1 MRQVFTIIPAGNG
14 PLWFFGG
21 LSVLLLGLV
30 CLLAWIA
37 YSSQYASFE
46 ISPDGLRLQGDLF
59 GRRIAASALI
69 VGEARAMDLTRE
81 PDYRPARRRLGTALP
96 GYAAGWFRLRNK
108 MKALVYLTD
117 RTRVV
122 YVPTQEGYVVLLSV
136 ADPERFV
143 NALKD
148 VVR

>member
-30 CLLAWIA
+30 CMFAWIA
-37 YSSQYASFE
+37 YSSQYASFDV
-46 ISPDGLRLQGDLF
+46 SPNGLRLQGDLF

-81 PDYRPARRRLGTALP
+81 PEYRPASRRVGTALP

-117 RTRVV
+117 RTRVA
-122 YVPTQEGYVVLLSV
+122 YLPTQEGYVVLLSV

-143 NALKD
+143 QVLKN